1 VPAFLPV
8 QGFSNFLAG
17 ILLCVMQHTQCTTG
31 NYFMHSHIVLP
42 ATVPQFLCIGAIR
55 KIIVA
60 LFVKQEDI
68 LTA

>member
-8 QGFSNFLAG
+8 QVFSNCLAG
-17 ILLCVMQHTQCTTG
+17 ILLCVMYTQCTTG
-31 NYFMHSHIVLP
+31 NYFMRSHVVLP
-42 ATVPQFLCIGAIR
+42 ATLPQFLCIGAIR